1 MSTKKNN
8 NHPPQ
13 FGSDDIST
21 IQNILFGQHIQE
33 IQKQFSRLEN
43 KLDLTDTSQEKV
55 FHEFKTQTETHLN
68 DLEKRL
74 TEKTNELEEKM
85 TKQFKE
91 LEEQIVNVS
100 KSDKQNLA
108 SMLQKLSTNL
118 IKAE

>member
-1 MSTKKNN
+1 MSTKKNSN
-8 NHPPQ
+8 QAPQ
-13 FGSDDIST
+13 LGSDDIST

-43 KLDLTDTSQEKV
+43 KLDLGSTNQEQV
-55 FHEFKTQTETHLN
+55 FHEFRVQTETHLS

-74 TEKTNELEEKM
+74 AEKTKELEKKM
-85 TKQFKE
+85 NKQFKE
-91 LEEQIVNVS
+91 LEEQIINVS

-108 SMLQKLSTNL
+108 SMLQELSTNL